1 MHMSSDAQVAK
12 HYTRGRLEET
22 IFRAL
27 QQAGLDLEILRPAD
41 LAPLD
46 EFHVG
51 GIVSTQELAAQME
64 LRPNLHLLDVGS
76 GLAVPPA
83 TVPRNIPAGSPE
95 STCLKTS

>member
-12 HYTRGRLEET
+12 HYSRGRLEET

-27 QQAGLDLEILRPAD
+27 EQAGLDLETLRPTD

-46 EFHVG
+46 EFHLG

-76 GLAVPPA
+76 GLGGPA
-83 TVPRNIPAGSPE
+83 RYFAS
-95 STCLKTS
+95 